1 MKKRKLKNDRRG
13 VLYGDWL
20 KKELRDPEFK
30 KHYEIEGVKL
40 QIALRIAEL
49 RKKAGLT
56 QAELAKRVGVSQG
69 FISQLEMA
77 DTDNYELKTLKKI
90 SEAIGMVLVIG
101 FINKSELKHQTAP
114 MKELV
119 RF

>member
-1 MKKRKLKNDRRG
+1 MKKIKKKLDSRG
-13 VLYGDWL
+13 VLFSDLL
-20 KKELRDPEFK
+20 KEDLKDPSFKREF
-30 KHYEIEGVKL
+30 EVGMVKL
-40 QIALRIAEL
+40 RLAVRIAEL

-56 QAELAKRVGVSQG
+56 QADLAKRVGVSQG

-77 DTDNYELKTLKKI
+77 DTENYELKTLKKI

-101 FINKSELKHQTAP
+101 FMNKSKLKHKTAP

>member
-1 MKKRKLKNDRRG
+1 MKKRKNKFDSRG
-13 VLYGDWL
+13 ELFDDFM
-20 KKELRDPEFK
+20 KKELKDPAFK
-30 KHYEIEGVKL
+30 RLYQIEGVKL
-40 QIALRIAEL
+40 RIAVRIAEL

-56 QAELAKRVGVSQG
+56 QADLAKKVGVSQG

-77 DTDNYELKTLKKI
+77 DTENYELKTLKKI

-101 FINKSELKHQTAP
+101 FMTKSELKHRTAP